1 MVKSLHPLPIPDRRC
16 IVIMAGGTGGHVFPA
31 LAVAQELVEKNWQ
44 VSWLGTKKGL
54 EGRVVPEQGIEID
67 WLSVAGVRGKG
78 WLSKITAVL
87 LLVKACGQALKILHQ
102 RKPDVV
108 LGMGGF
114 VAGPGGLMAK
124 LLGIPLVIHEQNRV
138 PGTTNRLLAR
148 MANQVLE
155 AFPGSFDK
163 KLNAKFTGNPL
174 RKQFVIPFNSSFSKG
189 EANPVIAKVNGLTPL
204 LEKGVLGGIKI
215 LVVGGS
221 QGAQVLNEVV
231 PEALAEL
238 KNAEVRHQTGE
249 AMRQQVESRYKA
261 LEVNAEVNAFIED
274 MVSAY
279 QWADLVICRSGAMTV
294 SEVAAAGVPA
304 IFIPLPNAIDD
315 HQTANA
321 RYLTDVGGGMLL
333 MQKDLDAI
341 TLVDHITK
349 AIKKLDVMGNTAKK
363 YARLD
368 ATEIVAGVCIAEA
381 KL

>member
-1 MVKSLHPLPIPDRRC
+1 MPYRRR

-31 LAVAQELVEKNWQ
+31 LAVAQELIEKGWQ
-44 VSWLGTKKGL
+44 VSWLGTQKGL
-54 EGRVVPEQGIEID
+54 EGRVIPDQGIDID

-87 LLVKACGQALKILHQ
+87 LLMKACIQALIILQ
-102 RKPDVV
+102 KRKPDVV

-124 LLGIPLVIHEQNRV
+124 LLGIPLIIHEQNRV

-174 RKQFVIPFNSSFSKG
+174 RKQFVECASRRETHP
-189 EANPVIAKVNGLTPL
+189 
-204 LEKGVLGGIKI
+204 GINI

-221 QGAQVLNEVV
+221 QGAQILNEVV
-231 PEALAEL
+231 PGALAEL
-238 KNAEVRHQTGE
+238 KNATVRHQTGA
-249 AMRQQVESRYKA
+249 AMQQQVESRYKA
-261 LEVNAEVNAFIED
+261 LGVNAEVSAFIED

-294 SEVAAAGVPA
+294 SEVAAVGLPA
-304 IFIPLPNAIDD
+304 IFVPLPGAIDD

-321 RYLTDVGGGMLL
+321 RYLTDAGAGQLL
-333 MQKDLDAI
+333 RQKDLNAI
-341 TLVDHITK
+341 TLLEQITK
-349 AIKKLDVMGNTAKK
+349 VIKQLDVMSKTAKK

-368 ATEIVAGVCIAEA
+368 ATKIVAGICMAEA
-381 KL
+381 GL

>member
-1 MVKSLHPLPIPDRRC
+1 MAKR

-31 LAVAQELVEKNWQ
+31 LAVAQTLIEKGWQ
-44 VSWLGTKKGL
+44 VSWLGTQKGL
-54 EGRVVPEQGIEID
+54 EGRVIPEQGIKID

-87 LLVKACGQALKILHQ
+87 LLIKACIQAVKILRK

-124 LLGIPLVIHEQNRV
+124 LLGIPLIIHEQNRV
-138 PGTTNRLLAR
+138 PGTTNRLLAG

-155 AFPGSFDK
+155 AFPDSFNK
-163 KLNAKFTGNPL
+163 KLNARFTGNPL
-174 RKQFVIPFNSSFSKG
+174 RKQFVECASRRETHP
-189 EANPVIAKVNGLTPL
+189 
-204 LEKGVLGGIKI
+204 GINI

-221 QGAQVLNEVV
+221 QGAQILNEVV

-238 KNAEVRHQTGE
+238 NGVEVRHQTGT
-249 AMRQQVESRYKA
+249 AMQEQVESRYKE
-261 LEVNAEVNAFIED
+261 LGVKAEVNAFIED

-294 SEVAAAGVPA
+294 SEVAAAGIPA

-321 RYLTDVGGGMLL
+321 RYLADVGAGLIL
-333 MQKDLDAI
+333 RQKDLNAA
-341 TLVDHITK
+341 TLVEHITK
-349 AIKKLDVMGNTAKK
+349 VLKQLDVMSKTAKE

-368 ATEIVAGVCIAEA
+368 ATEVVAGVCMAEVG
-381 KL
+381 L